1 MKRTVAKILCTGLV
15 ILCASASSIGQD
27 RALRIGFQTSPM
39 ISWIGNNDNQI
50 VKNGGSFGIKVGS
63 TVDIYFK
70 DNYSFTTGI
79 NLAFHEGGEFLYEI
93 GGNYLPKSELSDPLL
108 QTGDK
113 PLPDG
118 TKIRYSLQYVE
129 IPLGLKIRSKEMGY
143 IRYFVEAPVFNFA
156 FLTRGRADIET
167 DVKKYDQEN
176 IYKDLTVANLFWG
189 FGAGIEYSISEN
201 NALVAGVYYQNGLL
215 DFTKDNGHRAI
226 PNPDVNPPFLLQK
239 DDSRATVNNLVLKL
253 GIIF

>member
-1 MKRTVAKILCTGLV
+1 MKRTVAKILCTSLV
-15 ILCASASSIGQD
+15 LFSTLVGMKGQD
-27 RALRIGFQTSPM
+27 RDLRIGFQTSPM

-50 VKNGGSFGIKVGS
+50 VKNGGSFGIKLGS

-79 NLAFHEGGEFLYEI
+79 NLAFHEGGEFQYDI
-93 GGNYLPKSELSDPLL
+93 GGNYLPKSDLSDPML

-118 TKIRYSLQYVE
+118 TRIRYSLQYVE
-129 IPLGLKIRSKEMGY
+129 IPLGLKIRSKEIGY

-156 FLTRGRADIET
+156 FLTRGRATIET
-167 DVKKYDQEN
+167 DVMKFDREN
-176 IYKDLTVANLFWG
+176 IYKDLSVVNVFWG

-201 NALVAGVYYQNGLL
+201 NALVGGIYYQNGLL
-215 DFTKDNGHRAI
+215 DFTRDNGNRAI
-226 PNPDVNPPFLLQK
+226 ANPTEDPNDPNDNYLKQK
-239 DDSRATVNNLVLKL
+239 DDSRATVNNLV
-253 GIIF
+253 